1 MEYTFIDLIDLIS
14 NSYLIAVSLLVQFV
28 VYPTFIEIEK
38 KRFKI
43 YHTTYSK
50 KVFYIIGPVMVFEI
64 CCSVIKNILI
74 LDLVNIITGII
85 VVCIWI
91 LTFAFIVPIHNK
103 IKVDLSKKN
112 LFHLTKLNLFRSIL
126 WVIKFC
132 FLLIY

>member
-28 VYPTFIEIEK
+28 VYPTFIEIDK

-74 LDLVNIITGII
+74 IDLVNIITGII

-103 IKVDLSKKN
+103 ITVSYT
-112 LFHLTKLNLFRSIL
+112 HLTLPTKRI
-126 WVIKFC
+126 V
-132 FLLIY
+132 

>member
-28 VYPTFIEIEK
+28 IYPTFIEIDK
-38 KRFKI
+38 KRFKT

-64 CCSVIKNILI
+64 CCSIIKNILI
-74 LDLVNIITGII
+74 TDIINIITGLI
-85 VVCIWI
+85 VVSIWI

-112 LFHLTKLNLFRSIL
+112 LSHLTRLNLFRSIL